1 MEKNVN
7 DIIPSFLLEM
17 MNNFKA
23 NIKESIL
30 NLYQNIPKEQS
41 QISRKELEKIL
52 DLIWTNINEEI
63 NKLSESIIKAK
74 EAVEINE
81 SDNKNDAKVESNSE
95 LNIFTSKDIQEENK
109 EITRNLQNEA
119 YNYMN
124 NEQNENE
131 NIAKFLIQ
139 VARISRIAYNV
150 SLKLMKEM
158 KEKFIE
164 SKNSEI
170 SFDDENIKKEF
181 SFCVKN
187 LEKEKNIFKDYENIL
202 NQENIFENKNDN
214 INEKKYLIKL
224 YRDLAIMYFHCHLA
238 FPCVEINFKEEED
251 FNSEKMIDFINRG
264 KNRKV
269 NFVILPSLISNG
281 CYLQNGKSWV
291 FTFLKNTFKFENN
304 TIISLND
311 LLDVEKYMKDN
322 IEIIVHCKN
331 EDRKQ
336 LLQISTNID
345 IPQNVKYEFVL
356 KILNKDSNK
365 IFSCISKSMQFTID
379 KNWEIIN
386 CGFKVGNKI
395 IISSNNIINDNE

>member
-7 DIIPSFLLEM
+7 DIFPSLLLEQI
-17 MNNFKA
+17 NNFKT

-30 NLYQNIPKEQS
+30 NLYQSIPKEQS
-41 QISRKELEKIL
+41 QLSRKELEKLL

-63 NKLSESIIKAK
+63 KKLKESIIKAK
-74 EAVEINE
+74 EAVEIKEN
-81 SDNKNDAKVESNSE
+81 DNKNESKVESNSE
-95 LNIFTSKDIQEENK
+95 LNIFISKDIQEENK

-124 NEQNENE
+124 NTEQNENE

-158 KEKFIE
+158 KEKYIE

-170 SFDDENIKKEF
+170 SFDDENIKKDF
-181 SFCVKN
+181 SFCVKT

-202 NQENIFENKNDN
+202 NQENIFEDKNDN
-214 INEKKYLIKL
+214 TNEQKYLIKL
-224 YRDLAIMYFHCHLA
+224 YHDLAIMYFHCHLA

-291 FTFLKNTFKFENN
+291 FTFLKNTFKFEIK
-304 TIISLND
+304 TTKSLNNS
-311 LLDVEKYMKDN
+311 LDVEKYIKDN
-322 IEIIVHCKN
+322 IEITVYCKN
-331 EDRKQ
+331 VDRKK
-336 LLQISTNID
+336 LLEISTNID
-345 IPQNVKYEFVL
+345 IPQNIKYEFVL

-365 IFSCISKSMQFTID
+365 TFSCISKSLQFTID

-395 IISSNNIINDNE
+395 INSSNNIINNN